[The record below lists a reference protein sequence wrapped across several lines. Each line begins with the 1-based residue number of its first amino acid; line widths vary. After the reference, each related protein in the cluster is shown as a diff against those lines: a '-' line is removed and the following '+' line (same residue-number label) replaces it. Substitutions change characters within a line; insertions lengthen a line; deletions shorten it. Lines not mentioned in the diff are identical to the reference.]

1 MRFFREM
8 DIYKLIILLS
18 LVLMPVCGWWISGL
32 NDEIMLCTAA
42 KRAATKRGGYLEE
55 IGKLKN
61 QIEVVAQNRRSESIE
76 NPSAYFE
83 PRIRAAD
90 PQLRVDDFSPKQ
102 PKADPVTIGRQKAVD
117 QVVAID
123 WGRGSDRKAVSLSFV
138 YAVVFNCE
146 SGARV
151 GGPAGGPPSVWR
163 LRHLELANVTT
174 SKILR
179 GYKTPPPEIED
190 RWHIQRMEFARRE
203 PRVK

>member
-90 PQLRVDDFSPKQ
+90 PQLRVDDFSPKLREYLRKNLAAEVEAYDAA
-102 PKADPVTIGRQKAVD
+102 KAI
-117 QVVAID
+117 
-123 WGRGSDRKAVSLSFV
+123 
-138 YAVVFNCE
+138 
-146 SGARV
+146 
-151 GGPAGGPPSVWR
+151 AG
-163 LRHLELANVTT
+163 E
-174 SKILR
+174 
-179 GYKTPPPEIED
+179 
-190 RWHIQRMEFARRE
+190 RRE
-203 PRVK
+203 NDNRFM